1 MKRMVGVN
9 EDDADSTINIK
20 IGDNYGK
27 LNFNYK
33 FNLIPTLLLQTPVIA
48 LQFNLSSND
57 LKTSSTSHSCSFH
70 AIKINQISSPTRLT
84 SHKSSAI
91 VSIGAIIL
99 HLIYAIMKL

>member
-33 FNLIPTLLLQTPVIA
+33 FNLIPTLFSQTVIA